1 MSAIQ
6 SPSGKVRSRRR
17 ADSSPSTS
25 VFERP
30 YADPAKT
37 LVMAH
42 IGRLV
47 AGGFADWRPLADDEI
62 ELSLAGGEVFVLG
75 NIHITRIR

>member
-1 MSAIQ
+1 MSAIE
-6 SPSGKVRSRRR
+6 SPSGKVTRQRRPGS
-17 ADSSPSTS
+17 ASSTS
-25 VFERP
+25 VFERS

-47 AGGFADWRPLADDEI
+47 AEGFADWRPLADDEI

-75 NIHITRIR
+75 KILITRIL

>member
-1 MSAIQ
+1 MSAID
-6 SPSGKVRSRRR
+6 SPPGKVRSRRR
-17 ADSSPSTS
+17 ADPSSSAS

-30 YADPAKT
+30 CADPAKA

-47 AGGFADWRPLADDEI
+47 AEGFATWRPLADDEI

-75 NIHITRIR
+75 KILISRIR